1 MVQIEMEDTWAVL
14 KIKKDKK
21 MEKKCI
27 SFSIFG
33 KKIWKIKFWR

>member
-27 SFSIFG
+27 FFHFLE
-33 KKIWKIKFWR
+33 KKIGK